1 MNDMAVAGATAQLPR
16 DLQLPEHRDLY
27 YGGQWH
33 EAKSGDTMEMFSP
46 GTGEPLGPVAQAGEA
61 DIDAAVS
68 AAQSGFKEWR
78 RVKPMERAGVLRKVG
93 EVLRAHARELAFID
107 SASTGNPVREM
118 MSDANVAAMGMDFY
132 AGLVT
137 EMKGSSVPMG
147 PDMVNFSVRQPFGV
161 VGKIIPFNHPIMFC
175 GYRAA
180 APLAAGNSVVIK
192 PPDQAPLSALRFA
205 ELVDGLFP
213 PGVVNVVPGSRVA
226 GAALASHPG
235 VGKIALIGSVPAGRA
250 VMKAA
255 SDTVKPVMLELG
267 GKNALIAFPDADPE
281 EVAIGLVKG
290 MNFTWCGQSCGSMSR
305 AFIHDRIYDEVLV
318 HLKRHCEALKPGNP
332 TDMSTDMG
340 AIVSRVQFDKIMGY
354 IETGKAEGGR
364 LLCGGRRPDDPSL
377 ANGFYILPTVF
388 VDMKPSMTI
397 AREEIFGPVTSV
409 FRWSDQQQMIDDVNS
424 VEYGLTCSIWTHD
437 LDRAHET
444 AANVEAGF
452 IWVNTA
458 SSHFP
463 GVSFGGFKQSGIG
476 REEGIEEL
484 FAYTQEKNITIALRK
499 GAKPL

>member
-1 MNDMAVAGATAQLPR
+1 MSNPIQLAKLPE

-27 YGGQWH
+27 YGGSWH
-33 EAKSGDTMEMFSP
+33 AAKDGGTVELHSP
-46 GTGEPLGPVAQAGEA
+46 GTGESLGSVGQAGAA
-61 DIDAAVS
+61 DVDAAVT
-68 AAQSGFKEWR
+68 AAAAAFKEWR
-78 RVKPMERAGVLRKVG
+78 RVKPTERAKLLRKVG

-107 SASTGNPVREM
+107 SASTGNPVSEM
-118 MSDANVAAMGMDFY
+118 MHDANVAAMGMDFY

-147 PDMVNFSVRQPFGV
+147 PDMVNFSIRQPFGV

-180 APLAAGNSVVIK
+180 APLAAGNTVVIK

-205 ELVDGLFP
+205 ELVGGLFP
-213 PGVVNVVPGSRVA
+213 AGVVNVLPGGRDA

-235 VGKIALIGSVPAGRA
+235 VGKIALIGSVAAGRA

-255 SDTVKPVMLELG
+255 SATVKPVMLELG
-267 GKNALIAFPDADPE
+267 GKNALIAFPDCDPE
-281 EVAIGLVKG
+281 EIAAGLVKA

-305 AFIHDRIYDEVLV
+305 AFVHADIYDQVLV
-318 HLKRHCEALKPGNP
+318 HLKRLCEALRPGNP
-332 TDMSTDMG
+332 TDMDTKMG
-340 AIVSRVQFDKIMGY
+340 AIISRAQFEKIMNY
-354 IETGKAEGGR
+354 IEIGKAEGGR
-364 LLCGGRRPDDPSL
+364 LLCGGERPGDPSL
-377 ANGFYILPTVF
+377 ANGHYILPTVF
-388 VDMKPSMTI
+388 ADMKPTMTI
-397 AREEIFGPVTSV
+397 AKEEIFGPVTCV
-409 FRWSDQQQMIDDVNS
+409 FPWSDEQQMIEDVNS

-437 LDRAHET
+437 LDLAHET
-444 AANVEAGF
+444 AANVDAGF
-452 IWVNTA
+452 IWINTA

-484 FAYTQEKNITIALRK
+484 YSYTQEKSITIALRRGK
-499 GAKPL
+499 GRAA

>member
-1 MNDMAVAGATAQLPR
+1 MTDRDNRARLPK
-16 DLQLPEHRDLY
+16 DLRLPEHRDLY
-27 YGGQWH
+27 YGGEWH
-33 EAKSGDTMEMFSP
+33 RSKGASLELFSP
-46 GTGEPLGPVAQAGEA
+46 GTGESLGQVAQATEA
-61 DIDAAVS
+61 DVDAAVV
-68 AAQSGFKEWR
+68 AAQAGFKEWR
-78 RVKPMERAGVLRKVG
+78 RVKPLERAAVLRKAG
-93 EVLRAHARELAFID
+93 EILRAHARELAFID

-118 MSDANVAAMGMDFY
+118 MKDADVAANGMDFY

-147 PDMVNFSVRQPFGV
+147 PDLVNFSIRQPFGV

-205 ELVDGLFP
+205 ELMDGLFP
-213 PGVVNVVPGSRVA
+213 RGVVNVIPGSRDA

-235 VGKIALIGSVPAGRA
+235 VGKIALIGSVASGRA

-255 SDTVKPVMLELG
+255 ADTIKPVMLELG
-267 GKNALIAFPDADPE
+267 GKNALIAFPDSDPE
-281 EVAIGLVKG
+281 TVAEGLVKA

-318 HLKRHCEALKPGNP
+318 HLKRFCEALKPGNP
-332 TDMSTDMG
+332 TDMNTDMG
-340 AIVSRVQFDKIMGY
+340 AIVSRAQFDKIMGY

-377 ANGFYILPTVF
+377 ANGSYILPTVF
-388 VDMKPSMTI
+388 VDMKTSMTI

-409 FRWSDQQQMIDDVNS
+409 FRWSDERQMIDDVNS

-444 AANVEAGF
+444 AANVEAGYVW
-452 IWVNTA
+452 INTA
-458 SSHFP
+458 STHFP
-463 GVSFGGFKQSGIG
+463 GTSFGGFKQSGIG

-484 FAYTQEKNITIALRK
+484 FAYTQEKSITIALRR
-499 GAKPL
+499 

>member
-1 MNDMAVAGATAQLPR
+1 MPDSSQLARLPK
-16 DLQLPEHRDLY
+16 DLLLPEHRALY
-27 YGGQWH
+27 YGGEWH
-33 EAKSGDTMEMFSP
+33 EPKAGGRIELHSP
-46 GTGEPLGPVAQAGEA
+46 GTGESLGHVAQATKA
-61 DIDAAVS
+61 DVDAAVA
-68 AAQSGFKEWR
+68 AAQAGFKNWR
-78 RVKPMERAGVLRKVG
+78 RVKPMERAGVLRKAG
-93 EVLRAHARELAFID
+93 EILRAHARELAFID

-147 PDMVNFSVRQPFGV
+147 PGLVNFSIRQPFGV

-205 ELVDGLFP
+205 ELMDGVFP
-213 PGVVNVVPGSRVA
+213 KGVVNVLPGSRVA
-226 GAALASHPG
+226 GAALAAHPG
-235 VGKIALIGSVPAGRA
+235 VGKIALIGSVASGRA

-255 SDTVKPVMLELG
+255 ADTIKPVMLELG
-267 GKNALIAFPDADPE
+267 GKNALIAFPDSDPE
-281 EVAIGLVKG
+281 TVAAGLVKA

-305 AFIHDRIYDEVLV
+305 AFIHDGIYDEVLV
-318 HLKRHCEALKPGNP
+318 HLKRICEALKPGNP
-332 TDMSTDMG
+332 TDMTTDMG
-340 AIVSRVQFDKIMGY
+340 AIVSRAQFEKVMSY

-377 ANGFYILPTVF
+377 VNGFYILPTVF
-388 VDMKPSMTI
+388 VDMKTSMTI
-397 AREEIFGPVTSV
+397 AREEIFGPVTSI
-409 FRWSDQQQMIDDVNS
+409 FRWSDERQMIEDVNS

-452 IWVNTA
+452 VWINTA

-484 FAYTQEKNITIALRK
+484 YAYTQEKSITIALRH
-499 GAKPL
+499 